1 MPFLI
6 PKNSWFHTIKK
17 SCFKYASNKM
27 QVLSTKMLD
36 KTINYYI
43 MLLELKKKIYLLRVS
58 YEL

>member
-1 MPFLI
+1 
-6 PKNSWFHTIKK
+6 
-17 SCFKYASNKM
+17 M